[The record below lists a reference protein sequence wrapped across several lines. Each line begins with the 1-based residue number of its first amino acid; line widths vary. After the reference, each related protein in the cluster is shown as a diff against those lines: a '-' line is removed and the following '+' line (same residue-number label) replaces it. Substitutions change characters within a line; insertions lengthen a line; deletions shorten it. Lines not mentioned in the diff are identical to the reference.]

1 MKEIDNAAAL
11 KLDKTHR
18 WFWKM
23 NIQGETDKAFKV
35 RMQNNNGAT
44 VTFWFPKS
52 RIQYLVVPDPNVGQE
67 GKTLTKFFLPKYF
80 KIKLD

>member
-1 MKEIDNAAAL
+1 MKEIDSAAAL

-18 WFWKM
+18 WFWKI

-44 VTFWFPKS
+44 ATFWFPKS
-52 RIQYLVVPDPNVGQE
+52 RVLFQVIPDPNPGREGQ
-67 GKTLTKFFLPKYF
+67 TLTKFFIPNFFTK
-80 KIKLD
+80 